1 MSMKY
6 VVLISD
12 GMADYPVEELDGLT
26 PLEAADTPYM
36 DTLAARGRVGLVRN
50 VPPGMSPGSD
60 VAVMSVLGFDPARYY
75 TGRAPLEAP
84 AMGVELEPGQI
95 AYRMNLVTIF
105 DNKMADFSAGHISN
119 DEAAVLVNALQSSM
133 DSDEFRFYPGTSYRH
148 LMVTID
154 SNLLKMICTP
164 PHDII
169 GQSIET
175 YLPRGRKAQRLLD
188 LMDRAGKI
196 LKDHEINVRRKE
208 AGKNPA
214 NSVWLWG
221 QGVRPDMPLFKD
233 VYGIN
238 GAIISAVPLLR
249 SLAQYLGLELIG
261 VEGIT
266 GYYDT
271 NYKGKGLGALRALQK
286 HDLVCVHVEAPDEAG
301 HSGDTKSKKE
311 AIERIDEEVLGTILD
326 DLDNN
331 AEWRVL
337 VLADHPTPIA
347 KRTHTAEPAPFVL
360 CGSGIDSCGA
370 EVMGESS
377 ASASGIFIDKGYRMM
392 EILLGI

>member
-12 GMADYPVEELDGLT
+12 GMADYPIEELDGLT
-26 PLEAADTPYM
+26 PLEAADTPHM

-60 VAVMSVLGFDPARYY
+60 VAVMSVLGFDPAKYY

-105 DNKMADFSAGHISN
+105 DSKMSDFTAGHISN

-133 DSDEFRFYPGTSYRH
+133 DSDEFRFYPGTSYRN
-148 LMVTID
+148 LMVTTD

-208 AGKNPA
+208 AGENPA

-221 QGVRPDMPLFKD
+221 QGIRPDMPLFKD
-233 VYGIN
+233 VYGVS

-249 SLAQYLGLELIG
+249 SLSQYLGLELIG

-266 GYYDT
+266 GYLDT

-360 CGSGIDSCGA
+360 PING
-370 EVMGESS
+370 V
-377 ASASGIFIDKGYRMM
+377 R
-392 EILLGI
+392 

>member
-1 MSMKY
+1 
-6 VVLISD
+6 
-12 GMADYPVEELDGLT
+12 
-26 PLEAADTPYM
+26 
-36 DTLAARGRVGLVRN
+36 
-50 VPPGMSPGSD
+50 
-60 VAVMSVLGFDPARYY
+60 
-75 TGRAPLEAP
+75 
-84 AMGVELEPGQI
+84 
-95 AYRMNLVTIF
+95 
-105 DNKMADFSAGHISN
+105 
-119 DEAAVLVNALQSSM
+119 
-133 DSDEFRFYPGTSYRH
+133 
-148 LMVTID
+148 
-154 SNLLKMICTP
+154 
-164 PHDII
+164 
-169 GQSIET
+169 
-175 YLPRGRKAQRLLD
+175 
-188 LMDRAGKI
+188 MDRADKI

-208 AGKNPA
+208 AGENPA

-221 QGVRPDMPLFKD
+221 QGIRPDMPLFKD
-233 VYGIN
+233 VYGIS

-249 SLAQYLGLELIG
+249 SLSQYLGLELIG

-266 GYYDT
+266 GYLDT

-326 DLDNN
+326 DLDNY

-337 VLADHPTPIA
+337 VLADHPTPIV
-347 KRTHTAEPAPFVL
+347 KRTHTAEPVPFVL
-360 CGSGIDSCGA
+360 CGTGIDSCGA

>member
-1 MSMKY
+1 
-6 VVLISD
+6 
-12 GMADYPVEELDGLT
+12 
-26 PLEAADTPYM
+26 
-36 DTLAARGRVGLVRN
+36 
-50 VPPGMSPGSD
+50 
-60 VAVMSVLGFDPARYY
+60 MSVLGFDPAKYY

-105 DNKMADFSAGHISN
+105 DSKMSDFTAGHISD

-133 DSDEFRFYPGTSYRH
+133 DSDEFRFYPGTSYRN
-148 LMVTID
+148 LMVTTDI
-154 SNLLKMICTP
+154 NLLKMICTP

-175 YLPRGRKAQRLLD
+175 YLPRGRKAQRLLE
-188 LMDRAGKI
+188 LMDRADKI

-208 AGKNPA
+208 AGENPA

-221 QGVRPDMPLFKD
+221 QGIRPDMPLFKD
-233 VYGIN
+233 VYGIS

-249 SLAQYLGLELIG
+249 SLSQYLGLELIG

-266 GYYDT
+266 GYLDT

-326 DLDNN
+326 DLDNY

-337 VLADHPTPIA
+337 VLADHPTPIV
-347 KRTHTAEPAPFVL
+347 KRTHTAEPVPFVL
-360 CGSGIDSCGA
+360 CGTGIDSCGA

>member
-1 MSMKY
+1 MKY

-12 GMADYPVEELDGLT
+12 GMADYPIEELDGLT
-26 PLEAADTPYM
+26 PLEAADTPHM

-60 VAVMSVLGFDPARYY
+60 VAVMSVLGFDPAKYY

-105 DNKMADFSAGHISN
+105 DSKMSDFTAGHISD

-133 DSDEFRFYPGTSYRH
+133 DSDEFRFYPGTSYRN
-148 LMVTID
+148 LMVTTDI
-154 SNLLKMICTP
+154 NLLKMICTP

-175 YLPRGRKAQRLLD
+175 YLPRGRKAQRLLE
-188 LMDRAGKI
+188 LMDRADKI

-208 AGKNPA
+208 AGENPA

-221 QGVRPDMPLFKD
+221 QGIRPDMPLFKD
-233 VYGIN
+233 VYGIS

-249 SLAQYLGLELIG
+249 SLSQYLGLELIG

-266 GYYDT
+266 GYLDT

-326 DLDNN
+326 DLDNY

-337 VLADHPTPIA
+337 VLADHPTPIV
-347 KRTHTAEPAPFVL
+347 KRTHTAEPVPFVL
-360 CGSGIDSCGA
+360 CGTGIDSCGA

>member
-1 MSMKY
+1 MKY

-12 GMADYPVEELDGLT
+12 GMADYPIEELDGLT
-26 PLEAADTPYM
+26 PLEAADTPHM

-60 VAVMSVLGFDPARYY
+60 VAVMSVLGFDPAKYY

-105 DNKMADFSAGHISN
+105 DSKMSDFTAGHISN

-133 DSDEFRFYPGTSYRH
+133 DSDEFRFYPGTSYRN
-148 LMVTID
+148 LMVTTDI
-154 SNLLKMICTP
+154 NLLKMICTP

-208 AGKNPA
+208 AGENPA

-221 QGVRPDMPLFKD
+221 QGIRPDMPLFKD
-233 VYGIN
+233 VYGIS

-249 SLAQYLGLELIG
+249 SLSQYLGLELIG

-266 GYYDT
+266 GYLDT

-326 DLDNN
+326 DLDKY

-337 VLADHPTPIA
+337 VLADHPTPIV

-360 CGSGIDSCGA
+360 CGTGIDSCGA

>member
-1 MSMKY
+1 MKY

-12 GMADYPVEELDGLT
+12 GMADYPIEELDGLT
-26 PLEAADTPYM
+26 PLEAADTPHM

-50 VPPGMSPGSD
+50 VPSGMSPGSD
-60 VAVMSVLGFDPARYY
+60 VAVMSVLGFDPAKYY

-84 AMGVELEPGQI
+84 AMGVELEPGRI
-95 AYRMNLVTIF
+95 AYRMNFVTIF
-105 DNKMADFSAGHISN
+105 DNKMVDFAAGHISSA
-119 DEAAVLVNALQSSM
+119 EAAVLVETLERAIGS
-133 DSDEFRFYPGTSYRH
+133 EKFRFYPGTSYRH
-148 LMVTID
+148 LLVTTD
-154 SNLLKMICTP
+154 RGLLEMTCTP

-169 GQSIET
+169 GQSIT
-175 YLPRGRKAQRLLD
+175 NYLPRGPKAERLLD
-188 LMDRAGKI
+188 LMDRAGNL

-208 AGKNPA
+208 AGENPA

-221 QGVRPDMPLFKD
+221 QGIRPDMPLFKD
-233 VYGIN
+233 VYGIS

-249 SLAQYLGLELIG
+249 SLSQYLGLELIG

-266 GYYDT
+266 GYLDT

-326 DLDNN
+326 DLDNY

-337 VLADHPTPIA
+337 VLADHPTPIV

-360 CGSGIDSCGA
+360 CGTGIDSCGA

>member
-1 MSMKY
+1 MKY

-12 GMADYPVEELDGLT
+12 GMADYPIEELDGLT
-26 PLEAADTPYM
+26 PLEAADTPHM

-60 VAVMSVLGFDPARYY
+60 VAVMSVLGFDPAKYY

-105 DNKMADFSAGHISN
+105 DSKMSDFTAGHISN

-133 DSDEFRFYPGTSYRH
+133 DSDEFRFYPGTSYRN
-148 LMVTID
+148 LMVTTDI
-154 SNLLKMICTP
+154 NLLKMICTP

-208 AGKNPA
+208 AGENPA

-221 QGVRPDMPLFKD
+221 QGIRPDMPLFKD
-233 VYGIN
+233 VYGIS

-249 SLAQYLGLELIG
+249 SLSQYLGLELIG

-266 GYYDT
+266 GYLDT

-326 DLDNN
+326 GFDKY

-337 VLADHPTPIA
+337 VLADHPTPIV

-360 CGSGIDSCGA
+360 CGTGIDSCGA

>member
-26 PLEAADTPYM
+26 PLEAADTPHM

-154 SNLLKMICTP
+154 SNLLKMLCTP

-208 AGKNPA
+208 AGENPA

-221 QGVRPDMPLFKD
+221 QGIRPDMPFFKD

-249 SLAQYLGLELIG
+249 SLSQYLGLELIG

-326 DLDNN
+326 DLDNY

-360 CGSGIDSCGA
+360 CGTGIDSCGA

>member
-12 GMADYPVEELDGLT
+12 GMADYPIEELDGLT
-26 PLEAADTPYM
+26 PLEAADTPHM

-60 VAVMSVLGFDPARYY
+60 VAVMSVLGFDPAKYY

-105 DNKMADFSAGHISN
+105 DSKMSDFTAGHISD

-133 DSDEFRFYPGTSYRH
+133 DSDEFRFYPGTSYRN
-148 LMVTID
+148 LMVTTDI
-154 SNLLKMICTP
+154 NLLKMICTP

-175 YLPRGRKAQRLLD
+175 YLPRGRKAQRLLE
-188 LMDRAGKI
+188 LMDRADKI

-208 AGKNPA
+208 AGENPA

-221 QGVRPDMPLFKD
+221 QGIRPDMPLFKD
-233 VYGIN
+233 VYGIS

-249 SLAQYLGLELIG
+249 SLSQYLGLELIG

-266 GYYDT
+266 GYLDT

-326 DLDNN
+326 DLDNY

-337 VLADHPTPIA
+337 VLADHPTPIV
-347 KRTHTAEPAPFVL
+347 KRTHTAEPVPFVL
-360 CGSGIDSCGA
+360 CGTGIDSCGA